1 MIEEMGILVSIVG
14 KIQDVRRKFKEF
26 DLAF

>member
-1 MIEEMGILVSIVG
+1 MIEEMGILVSIVE
-14 KIQDVRRKFKEF
+14 KIQDFRRKFKEF